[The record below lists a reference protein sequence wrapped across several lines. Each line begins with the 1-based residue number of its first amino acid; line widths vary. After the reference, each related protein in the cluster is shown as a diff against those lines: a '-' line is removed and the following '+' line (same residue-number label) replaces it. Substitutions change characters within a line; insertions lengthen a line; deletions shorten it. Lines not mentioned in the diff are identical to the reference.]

1 MLPARL
7 LHIRAGS
14 NSCDGKG
21 GTNMRL
27 VYLMVTILFVC
38 IFIISGCAQERD
50 SDYINMP
57 LPAIESS
64 VFESSSGQDIS
75 SSSSEATQ
83 SKLEEINEVDA
94 LPPALAPDIYTRL
107 AEQSKYYP
115 PTAIIAVT
123 NEYAQI
129 VDLLGFWPL
138 AAWEDYL
145 IGIGDDRFTQIY
157 HISTGEIYDSLCWSF
172 ENTRFFS
179 NGVAAIFNYQDS
191 QIDGNSNISQVLLM
205 DQYCVPLEHQLHFD
219 YGTENE
225 YGLGK
230 EYLILDVAYRSEEDK
245 YVTVFSRNP
254 YFTSSSDEMYDNTV
268 CQLGI
273 AVFASDGKQL
283 LRYELDGVLYPL
295 NTKQGKNAAQVPLLY
310 LLDEDTAL
318 IIPQMPGGNAKPPD
332 DSGLNP
338 LEGYSSSPLLINL
351 NSHAF
356 RRLSTQEMQSLL
368 DENGDLSG
376 KFVAY
381 GDSGYWEIEKTMQRP
396 FIIREQDNNLLVFG
410 EGKEL
415 PYFALPSNYN
425 RLVFCHEYRG
435 IYYLLFC

>member
-1 MLPARL
+1 
-7 LHIRAGS
+7 
-14 NSCDGKG
+14 
-21 GTNMRL
+21 MRL
-27 VYLMVTILFVC
+27 VYLMLTILFVC
-38 IFIISGCAQERD
+38 IFIISGCAPERD
-50 SDYINMP
+50 SDNINMP
-57 LPAIESS
+57 LPEIESS
-64 VFESSSGQDIS
+64 VFESSSGQELS
-75 SSSSEATQ
+75 SSTSEATQ

-94 LPPALAPDIYTRL
+94 PPPALTPDIYTRL

-115 PTAIIAVT
+115 PTAIIAVN
-123 NEYAQI
+123 NEDAQI
-129 VDLLGFWPL
+129 VDLLGFWPF

-157 HISTGEIYDSLCWSF
+157 HLSTGEIYDSLCWSF

-191 QIDGNSNISQVLLM
+191 QIDGNSNISQMLLM

-225 YGLGK
+225 YGLGN
-230 EYLILDVAYRSEEDK
+230 EYLILDVAYRSEDDK
-245 YVTVFSRNP
+245 YVAVFSRNP
-254 YFTSSSDEMYDNTV
+254 YFTSNSDEMYDNTV

-283 LRYELDGVLYPL
+283 LRYELDGVLHPL
-295 NTKQGKNAAQVPLLY
+295 NTKQEKNAAKLPLLY
-310 LLDEDTAL
+310 LIDEDTAL

-332 DSGLNP
+332 DTGLNP

-368 DENGDLSG
+368 DENDDLSG
-376 KFVAY
+376 ELITY
-381 GDSGYWEIEKTMQRP
+381 GDSGYWEIEKTMQNP
-396 FIIREQDNNLLVFG
+396 FSIQEKDDNLLVFG

-415 PYFALPSNYN
+415 PYFVIPSNYH
-425 RLVFCHEYRG
+425 RLVFCHEYKG
-435 IYYLLFC
+435 IYYLLFR